1 MQTIRWR
8 NGYGAPSV
16 KGMNEHLTNEA
27 SGLSGRLPLLY
38 PDVLDEAQRAVH
50 ARLQVTRLRSA
61 EGAGYMAALP
71 DGRLIG
77 PFNVMLRNPRIAQPL
92 LEWAQ
97 AIAGSGIPADVRE
110 VVILTVAA
118 HWRAEYALYAHT
130 AGAER
135 AGVPETA
142 IVALRQGDTP
152 RGLRAEAD
160 VAHRVA
166 TALLRDHQVS
176 DELYAEAAAAL
187 RTDGLVALVNLIGQ
201 YLNTCALLACFQVPA
216 PSTALRHPPPPNS
229 KNAPERESQCR

>member
-1 MQTIRWR
+1 M
-8 NGYGAPSV
+8 
-16 KGMNEHLTNEA
+16 KGMNEHVTDGA
-27 SGLSGRLPLLY
+27 SGLGGRLPLLS
-38 PDVLDEAQRAVH
+38 PDALDEEQRAVH
-50 ARLQVTRLRSA
+50 ARLRVTRLRSA
-61 EGAGYMAALP
+61 EGAGYTAALP

-77 PFNVMLRNPRIAQPL
+77 PFNVMLRNPRIARPL

-142 IVALRQGDTP
+142 IAALRHGDTP

-160 VAHRVA
+160 LAHRVA
-166 TALLRDHQVS
+166 GALVRHHQVS
-176 DELYAEAAAAL
+176 DELYAEAVAVFG
-187 RTDGLVALVNLIGQ
+187 TEGLVALVNLIGQ

-216 PSTALRHPPPPNS
+216 PVQHR
-229 KNAPERESQCR
+229 NAAPAT